1 MTTSI
6 FNASLHI
13 KEAVPTYTPAESQP
27 LVDQELEATAGG
39 RYLGNL
45 DRPLDRCLSPLERWL

>member
-6 FNASLHI
+6 FNASLQI
-13 KEAVPTYTPAESQP
+13 KDAVPTSNQAERQP
-27 LVDQELEATAGG
+27 LFDKELEAAAGG

-45 DRPLDRCLSPLERWL
+45 DRPLDRCLSPLGRCL